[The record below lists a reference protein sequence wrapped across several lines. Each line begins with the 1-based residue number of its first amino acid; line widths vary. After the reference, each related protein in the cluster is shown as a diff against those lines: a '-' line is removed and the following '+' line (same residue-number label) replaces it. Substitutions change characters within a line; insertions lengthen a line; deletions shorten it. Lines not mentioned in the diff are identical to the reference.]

1 MNRYP
6 GNYVCASCS
15 QTFTRKSS
23 GERHRK
29 NNNLGS
35 AAIVRFMD
43 YLIGRLEGRYQTG
56 DPSLHRRRKKD
67 TKNQANN
74 SFSLENYKNAKMINE
89 ISKSRFTIFPG
100 VTIEESS
107 QYVTRGDSKVDNN
120 ETRDPA
126 TNKSPT
132 ENQPNLNL
140 IEDGIESKF
149 QSNGREEATAFQRDL
164 SHSDRTSSS
173 VLSGKTVKFQEFSVL
188 VQKYYSKDNAKDILT
203 CVNMNYLAGSNW
215 DDWMDTNLVFLRSI
229 HKVSSDGS

>member
-1 MNRYP
+1 MNRYL

-56 DPSLHRRRKKD
+56 DPSLHRQR
-67 TKNQANN
+67 KNQPNS
-74 SFSLENYKNAKMINE
+74 SFSLVNYKNAKIANQ
-89 ISKSRFTIFPG
+89 ISKSRFTIFPDL
-100 VTIEESS
+100 TIEGSS
-107 QYVTRGDSKVDNN
+107 QYVTRGDSRVDNN

-132 ENQPNLNL
+132 GNEPNLNQ
-140 IEDGIESKF
+140 EGNIESKF
-149 QSNGREEATAFQRDL
+149 QSNGREEETANQGDSSA
-164 SHSDRTSSS
+164 SHRTSSS
-173 VLSGKTVKFQEFSVL
+173 VLSDKTVKFQEFSVL

-203 CVNMNYLAGSNW
+203 CVSMNYLDGSNW
-215 DDWMDTNLVFLRSI
+215 DDWMDSRLVFLRSI
-229 HKVSSDGS
+229 HKVLSDGS